1 MSSAKWRPSKGSW
14 GIFGTHKNSEAGRR
28 ARNQMTHGE
37 RNSTL
42 RGNLT
47 DSISQMQNQLTH
59 LNSHTAGEISRA
71 NRAEDR
77 AESEY
82 GRAFKEF
89 GRAGETKLMNDA
101 KVANAVADAGTNA
114 ALGNTKIG
122 MQGKA
127 TAKKVGEAANQM
139 AAASGIESMGAIQQ
153 GHEDAMNEA
162 YQVAAMQ
169 QEQGGMQF
177 RGSMLS
183 AADMALQGQHAA
195 GRASDAYDRA
205 GDAWGAAQDTRDA
218 AVGQAQLTQ
227 ANALSGMAK
236 DISSM
241 TSAFMQ
247 ATDKAYSSAELD
259 ALMSDIDNT

>member
-1 MSSAKWRPSKGSW
+1 MSSSKWKPSKGAW
-14 GIFGTHKNSEAGRR
+14 GIFGSHKNSEYGRSR
-28 ARNQMTHGE
+28 RGIMTHGE
-37 RNSTL
+37 RNASL
-42 RGNLT
+42 RGNL
-47 DSISQMQNQLTH
+47 DNSIGQMQNQLEH
-59 LNSHTAGEISRA
+59 LNTHTINEINMA
-71 NRAEDR
+71 HKAEARAEN
-77 AESEY
+77 EY
-82 GRAFKEF
+82 GRAFNEF
-89 GRAGETKLMNDA
+89 GRAGENKLMNDA

-139 AAASGIESMGAIQQ
+139 AAASGLESMGAIQQ

-183 AADMALQGQHAA
+183 AADAALQGQHAF
-195 GRASDAYDRA
+195 GRAGDAYDRA
-205 GDAWGAAQDTRDA
+205 GDTFEAAQDTA
-218 AVGQAQLTQ
+218 SQAVSQAQLTQ

-247 ATDKAYSSAELD
+247 ATDKAYSSAEMD
-259 ALMSDIDNT
+259 ALMADIDNT